1 MSHTQPSP
9 TGGVTPHHGHIAAHP
24 QVNGHIP
31 MPAQGQKGPPLNTAQ
46 KIAAL
51 NEQVWLQIGSLTELM
66 GDLEG
71 AMNAYEQA
79 LRHNQWSIP
88 AMNAISCILRTKE
101 QFPKAIE
108 YLQNILK
115 LDPTSGETWG
125 SLGHC
130 HLMMDNLQEAYTS
143 YQQALYHLRDPKE
156 PKLWYGIG
164 ILYDRYGSLDHAE
177 EAFSQVMRMAPDFEK
192 ANEIYFRLG
201 IIYKQQQ
208 KFNQSLE
215 CFKYIVTDPPRPLT
229 EEDIWF
235 QIGHVH
241 EQQKDFDSAQQ
252 AYRRV
257 LDRDPNHAKVLQQ
270 LGWLYHQQSNS
281 YASQEKAIEYLE
293 KSVSA
298 DNTDAQS
305 WYLLGR
311 CYMSQAK
318 YPKAYEAYQQAVYRD
333 GRNPTFWCSIGV
345 LYYQINQYRDALD
358 AYSRAIR
365 LNPYISEVWYDLGTL
380 YESCNNQIADALDAY
395 GRAADL
401 DPSNVHI
408 KARLQLLQ
416 SQMSGSN
423 QNNAPAPQPQ
433 DVHPQAYQAPG
444 VGGPPAPQWGAPAPT
459 GGPPPQPP
467 APPRQIAD
475 WNRGINEL
483 QSQAQPQAQGP
494 NGFDHRDAV
503 RASVTAIQ
511 QPSPRQ
517 EPGRAFPEGVRAQPN
532 VRSPK
537 VSGLPGPA
545 VYPPPHGLPQLS
557 NPPAPSHDRSH
568 SGPTPFGSGP
578 RGALPPAPTGPPPAP
593 GAPNGAPGSAGPLPP
608 YHRPFTPPTEIRP
621 IRDERP
627 SSPGS
632 TYPHQQYH
640 HGPSVPPVQVPGS
653 TGIASGAPA
662 PASAITA
669 AEAAA
674 REREERPASAMKRAR
689 EWEADAGPT
698 KKIANEESRARLD
711 DQMSRRVTPPNRMP
725 SPATLQ
731 RRNSSEGR
739 REEHRPDENYHP
751 SEAAHHPP
759 TLPSIQNMPPHASGS
774 SLPPMTES
782 PVAPS
787 SGPQPGIPSTQVP
800 VKEEPRAGEQT
811 PVHEPAARKMD
822 VDEDYDDD
830 ADDEKRTTTAAKGSP
845 SASGSTNANNGS
857 NGGLNGNSQTPQ
869 KQESTT

>member
-1 MSHTQPSP
+1 MAHTQPSP
-9 TGGVTPHHGHIAAHP
+9 TGGVTPHHGHLAAHP
-24 QVNGHIP
+24 PVNGHLP
-31 MPAQGQKGPPLNTAQ
+31 LQSPAQKPPPSTAQ

-51 NEQVWLQIGSLTELM
+51 NEQVWLQIGNLTEML
-66 GDLEG
+66 GDLDG
-71 AMNAYEQA
+71 AMAAFEQA
-79 LRHNQWSIP
+79 QRHNQWSIP

-108 YLQNILK
+108 YLQSILK
-115 LDPTSGETWG
+115 LDPSNGETWG

-130 HLMMDNLQEAYTS
+130 YLMMDNLQEAYTS

-177 EAFSQVMRMAPDFEK
+177 EAFSQVMRMSPEFEK

-208 KFNQSLE
+208 KYDQSLD
-215 CFKYIVTDPPRPLT
+215 CFKYIVNDPPRPLT

-241 EQQKDFDSAQQ
+241 EQRKDFEAAQQ

-270 LGWLYHQQSNS
+270 LGWLYHQQSTS
-281 YASQEKAIEYLE
+281 YASQDKAIDFLE

-298 DNTDAQS
+298 DNNDAQS

-311 CYMSQAK
+311 CYMSQTK

-380 YESCNNQIADALDAY
+380 YESCNNQIPDALDAY

-401 DPSNVHI
+401 DPTNVHI

-416 SQMSGSN
+416 SQQSGSTQSN
-423 QNNAPAPQPQ
+423 GPAPQPQ

-444 VGGPPAPQWGAPAPT
+444 VGAPPAPQWGAPAPT

-467 APPRQIAD
+467 APPRVD
-475 WNRGINEL
+475 WSRGLSDI
-483 QSQAQPQAQGP
+483 QSQAPIPGAT
-494 NGFDHRDAV
+494 GFDLRDGP
-503 RASVTAIQ
+503 RPGGLQ
-511 QPSPRQ
+511 LSPRQ
-517 EPGRAFPEGVRAQPN
+517 EPGRGLPDGIRPLPGG
-532 VRSPK
+532 RSPK
-537 VSGLPGPA
+537 PLGGPGI
-545 VYPPPHGLPQLS
+545 YPPVHGLPQIA
-557 NPPAPSHDRSH
+557 NPPPPSHDRVP
-568 SGPTPFGSGP
+568 SGVGFPSAGRAP
-578 RGALPPAPTGPPPAP
+578 LPLGPAPTVPGAHNN
-593 GAPNGAPGSAGPLPP
+593 GAPNSAGPMAPSQ
-608 YHRPFTPPTEIRP
+608 RPFTPPTEIRP
-621 IRDERP
+621 IREESRPVREERP
-627 SSPGS
+627 SSPYFG
-632 TYPHQQYH
+632 YPQQQYH
-640 HGPSVPPVQVPGS
+640 HGP
-653 TGIASGAPA
+653 ASIMGKGPA
-662 PASAITA
+662 PASALAA

-674 REREERPASAMKRAR
+674 REREERPPSAMKRGR
-689 EWEADAGPT
+689 EWEPESAPP
-698 KKIANEESRARLD
+698 KKIATTEENRSRHD
-711 DQMSRRVTPPNRMP
+711 DPIIRRVPSPNRLP
-725 SPATLQ
+725 SPGEMKRRSSSEIRREDQ
-731 RRNSSEGR
+731 RRVN
-739 REEHRPDENYHP
+739 ENYHP

-759 TLPSIQNMPPHASGS
+759 TLPSIQHIQHPSGT

-782 PVAPS
+782 SSTSSNGPPTVAPT
-787 SGPQPGIPSTQVP
+787 PPVQVQVP
-800 VKEEPRAGEQT
+800 VKEEHLRAEQT
-811 PVHEPAARKMD
+811 PTHEPAARKMD

-830 ADDEKRTTTAAKGSP
+830 GDDDKKPNAVKGSP
-845 SASGSTNANNGS
+845 HGSGSGS
-857 NGGLNGNSQTPQ
+857 ANGNSNGASQSKEPAV
-869 KQESTT
+869 